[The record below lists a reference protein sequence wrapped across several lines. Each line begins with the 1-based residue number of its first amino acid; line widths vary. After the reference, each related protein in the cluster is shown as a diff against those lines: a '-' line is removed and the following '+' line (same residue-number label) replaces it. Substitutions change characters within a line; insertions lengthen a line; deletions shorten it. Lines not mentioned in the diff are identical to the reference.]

1 VAGLDVRGYGHQNLK
16 ATEQHLSQRRPG
28 PGNAAGH
35 GDEGRTM
42 SFRKPLIA
50 LAVGVLML
58 LVALLLDRGGEGSR
72 DMALLIGTA
81 ALYVVL
87 PASVLWLIA
96 VAIVRGR
103 SGSGRG
109 KPG

>member
-1 VAGLDVRGYGHQNLK
+1 VAGLDARGSGHQNR
-16 ATEQHLSQRRPG
+16 A
-28 PGNAAGH
+28 
-35 GDEGRTM
+35 M
-42 SFRKPLIA
+42 SFRRPLVA

-58 LVALLLDRGGEGSR
+58 IVALLLDRGGEGSR

-96 VAIVRGR
+96 VAISRGR

>member
-1 VAGLDVRGYGHQNLK
+1 MAGLDGRGAGHQNR
-16 ATEQHLSQRRPG
+16 A
-28 PGNAAGH
+28 
-35 GDEGRTM
+35 M
-42 SFRKPLIA
+42 SFRRPLIA

-96 VAIVRGR
+96 VAIVRA
-103 SGSGRG
+103 SSGRG
-109 KPG
+109 QPRP

>member
-1 VAGLDVRGYGHQNLK
+1 
-16 ATEQHLSQRRPG
+16 
-28 PGNAAGH
+28 
-35 GDEGRTM
+35 M

-58 LVALLLDRGGEGSR
+58 LAALLLDRGGEGSR

-87 PASVLWLIA
+87 PASILWLIA
-96 VAIVRGR
+96 VAIVRV
-103 SGSGRG
+103 SSGRG
-109 KPG
+109 RPG

>member
-1 VAGLDVRGYGHQNLK
+1 
-16 ATEQHLSQRRPG
+16 
-28 PGNAAGH
+28 
-35 GDEGRTM
+35 M

-58 LVALLLDRGGEGSR
+58 IVALLLDRGGESSR

-96 VAIVRGR
+96 VAIVRISSR
-103 SGSGRG
+103 SGRG

>member
-1 VAGLDVRGYGHQNLK
+1 
-16 ATEQHLSQRRPG
+16 
-28 PGNAAGH
+28 
-35 GDEGRTM
+35 M
-42 SFRKPLIA
+42 SFRRPLIA

-58 LVALLLDRGGEGSR
+58 IVALLLDRGGEGSR

-96 VAIVRGR
+96 VAIVRVSSR
-103 SGSGRG
+103 SGRG